1 MPIIQPTNTIKTL
14 LLDSQVALH
23 IHVFYPELLTP
34 ILKRLENNKLRPDQF
49 LTYSNPKQKPLLES
63 VLD

>member
-1 MPIIQPTNTIKTL
+1 M
-14 LLDSQVALH
+14 ALH